1 MHTCIEPAHLA
12 AAVARPFRV
21 WTTAWILALATALG
35 LGIEARDASA
45 QGLPSQTWPAG
56 TQLSMWNHGGRITTF
71 HRGYLYLGG
80 TEGQGTWTYNIAN
93 PTSPQ
98 LVRTV
103 ATGVNGHAWA
113 KVGDVWWRQ
122 YWIPELGDNT
132 PRPFQ
137 NLSNMLAPT
146 QQAAN
151 VGSFPS
157 GNPPLGWPGN
167 WVDTY
172 PYHFGENIVDARV
185 GWWPHVSNVNVRQV
199 ASMTNGPNQWRLG
212 NLLFLT
218 PSDSQDGLAVFDI
231 ANPAAPV
238 LLDRLTGNYRQ
249 YTNAWQI
256 WRHYLLLMF
265 GDNSNGPQG
274 NANTLVIDFSD
285 PTDLRLAF
293 TIPYDDLPGR
303 YVHFQDQ
310 FAFAGRFGR
319 GTKYNLETRQVAQVF
334 TPTPCCAG
342 DFQWIPLG
350 HLLLAS
356 SSETDGSRSY
366 LFSHQPT
373 LDTTRPTV
381 GYHLPRP
388 NALQQSRHT
397 VVGLVINETLDS
409 TTVNSQT
416 IQLRPVGGA
425 PIPTTVIHTSYNVV
439 NIVPD
444 ALLEPNTTYEVR
456 LLQDGVRDVA
466 GNGIATHSFLF
477 STGATLTAPA
487 ALFANGFEP

>member
-1 MHTCIEPAHLA
+1 MTAQTASPECAYQGRSRPAGRA
-12 AAVARPFRV
+12 IR
-21 WTTAWILALATALG
+21 ATAAITLG
-35 LGIEARDASA
+35 LGIACGHAAA

-80 TEGQGTWTYNIAN
+80 TEGQGTWTYDISN
-93 PTSPQ
+93 PQSPQ
-98 LVRTV
+98 LVRSV

-122 YWIPELGDNT
+122 YWIPELGSET

-157 GNPPLGWPGN
+157 GSPPLGWPGN

-172 PYHFGENIVDARV
+172 PYHFGDNVVDARV
-185 GWWPHVSNVNVRQV
+185 GWWPHVSSVNVRQL
-199 ASMTNGPNQWRLG
+199 ASMTTGPNQWRLG

-218 PSDSQDGLAVFDI
+218 PSDSQDGVAVFDI
-231 ANPAAPV
+231 SNPATPV

-249 YTNAWQI
+249 YTNAWQV

-265 GDNSNGPQG
+265 GDNTNGPQG

-310 FAFAGRFGR
+310 YAFAGRFGR

-373 LDTTRPTV
+373 LDTTRPSV

-409 TTVNSQT
+409 PTVNSQT
-416 IQLRPVGGA
+416 IQLRPLGGA
-425 PIPTTVIHTSYNVV
+425 PIATTVIHTSYNVV

-444 ALLEPNTTYEVR
+444 ELLQADTTYEVR
-456 LLQDGVRDVA
+456 LLANGVRDVA
-466 GNGIATHSFLF
+466 GNGIGGYSFLF
-477 STGATLTAPA
+477 STGSTLATPA